1 MRGDATRRIRR
12 THNTTSLFMI
22 LFNKIIAITIL
33 FLIAVAYTIFLI
45 GALTHD
51 RKLVKFA
58 IITLFILFTLL
69 LITPLI
75 TLL

>member
-1 MRGDATRRIRR
+1 MSTGFTVP
-12 THNTTSLFMI
+12 I
-22 LFNKIIAITIL
+22 LIL
-33 FLIAVAYTIFLI
+33 FLIAIVYTIFLI

>member
-1 MRGDATRRIRR
+1 MSTGFTVP
-12 THNTTSLFMI
+12 I
-22 LFNKIIAITIL
+22 LIL

-45 GALTHD
+45 GALTRD

-69 LITPLI
+69 IITPLI

>member
-1 MRGDATRRIRR
+1 MSTGFTVP
-12 THNTTSLFMI
+12 I
-22 LFNKIIAITIL
+22 LIL

-51 RKLVKFA
+51 RKLV

-69 LITPLI
+69 LITSLI
-75 TLL
+75 ILL

>member
-1 MRGDATRRIRR
+1 MSTGFTV
-12 THNTTSLFMI
+12 LI
-22 LFNKIIAITIL
+22 LIL

>member
-1 MRGDATRRIRR
+1 MRGGATRRTNR
-12 THNTTSLFMI
+12 TYKATSTFMI
-22 LFNKIIAITIL
+22 LFNKIIAITFL

-58 IITLFILFTLL
+58 IITLFILFTFL

>member
-1 MRGDATRRIRR
+1 MPTKF
-12 THNTTSLFMI
+12 TVPI
-22 LFNKIIAITIL
+22 LIL
-33 FLIAVAYTIFLI
+33 FLIAIAYTIFLI

-58 IITLFILFTLL
+58 IITLFILFTFL

>member
-1 MRGDATRRIRR
+1 MLSNNLMTVI
-12 THNTTSLFMI
+12 
-22 LFNKIIAITIL
+22 IL

-45 GALTHD
+45 GALAHD

-58 IITLFILFTLL
+58 IITLFILFTFL

>member
-1 MRGDATRRIRR
+1 MSTGFTVP
-12 THNTTSLFMI
+12 I
-22 LFNKIIAITIL
+22 LIL

-75 TLL
+75 ILL

>member
-1 MRGDATRRIRR
+1 MLTKF
-12 THNTTSLFMI
+12 TVPI
-22 LFNKIIAITIL
+22 LIL
-33 FLIAVAYTIFLI
+33 FLIAIAYTIFLI
-45 GALTHD
+45 GALTPD

-58 IITLFILFTLL
+58 IITLFILFTFL